1 MSRNI
6 QGIVASMACCIAL
19 SGSPIA
25 EGAFTQLTVFG
36 DSLSDNGNAFLFS
49 GGAFPPP
56 PYAQRLTNG
65 PTAVEVMAANLGL
78 PLAPSLLGGRD
89 YAFGGAET
97 NARNY
102 FAVYPGVPPAINFLF
117 SGPPNFPATGVLA
130 QVQSFVGS
138 GGTIAPQGLTV
149 LWAGANDVFEAVTL
163 GQNPFAVIAPAM
175 DNLSL
180 EVSLLY
186 AAGARTILMPG
197 MADLGLT
204 PFGLSSGNSPVLT
217 TVSSAFNTV
226 LGQTILQLEGLLQGL
241 DIIGFDTF
249 ALLDAAS
256 ANPAA
261 FGFTNVT
268 SPCFDGTTVC
278 ANPDQYLFWDIV
290 HPTARAHQILGNAF
304 TSAVPEPATLA
315 LVGIALAV
323 CGVSRQRGRKQAS
336 PAL

>member
-1 MSRNI
+1 MHKNMQRI
-6 QGIVASMACCIAL
+6 AASVACCVAL
-19 SGSPIA
+19 LGSTSA
-25 EGAFTQLTVFG
+25 AGYTQLTVFG
-36 DSLSDNGNAFLFS
+36 DSLSDDGNSFVLS

-78 PLAPSLLGGRD
+78 PLTPSLLGGRD

-97 NARNY
+97 NVRNY
-102 FAVYPGVPPAINFLF
+102 FAVYPGVPPAVNFLF

-130 QVQSFVGS
+130 QVQTFVGT

-163 GQNPFAVIAPAM
+163 GQNPFDVIAPAM
-175 DNLSL
+175 NNLSA
-180 EVSLLY
+180 EVAMLY
-186 AAGARTILMPG
+186 AVGARTILMPG
-197 MADLGLT
+197 MPNLGLT
-204 PFGLSSGNSPVLT
+204 PFGLTSGNSAGLT
-217 TVSSAFNTV
+217 AVSTAFNIF
-226 LGQTILQLEGLLQGL
+226 LDQTILGLEGLLPGL

-249 ALLDAAS
+249 ALLDAAT

-268 SPCFDGTTVC
+268 SPCFDGMSVC

-315 LVGIALAV
+315 LVSIALAV
-323 CGVSRQRGRKQAS
+323 CGISRRRS
-336 PAL
+336 RN